1 MSQTWEPELGQK
13 LAKGVL
19 KLEAV
24 EVERGA
30 VVVQQVEVEGLVHAQ
45 HFADLDRVFK
55 RNPKHRKKKKE
66 KKTETKKKQ
75 KNNKSREKSR
85 MQKCKCKSAKMR
97 ESMDSRSRGNICVG
111 LGWEIY

>member
-55 RNPKHRKKKKE
+55 RNPKHRKKEREKNRNE
-66 KKTETKKKQ
+66 KKTEKQ
-75 KNNKSREKSR
+75 QKQREK
-85 MQKCKCKSAKMR
+85 QNAKM
-97 ESMDSRSRGNICVG
+97 
-111 LGWEIY
+111 